1 MTKQL
6 LCTLIAICLV
16 TGFVKPLNTALAAE
30 AVEIPIAQNDVFYT
44 INSQRIDR
52 VKILSD
58 FFKSFDGPLE
68 PYSAAFV
75 RIADKYELDYRLLPS
90 IACLESS
97 CGKFYIKSSNNPF
110 GWGIYGNT
118 VTSFKTVEECIEAV
132 AKGLSTNYVAKGYET
147 VEEIAVIYNPSNSV
161 KWAGNVRYFYNKI
174 N

>member
-6 LCTLIAICLV
+6 IYTLIAMCLV
-16 TGFVKPLNTALAAE
+16 LGFAKPLNKAFAAE
-30 AVEIPIAQNDVFYT
+30 STEPAVGQNNVFYT
-44 INSQRIDR
+44 INSQRINR

-97 CGKFYIKSSNNPF
+97 CGKFYIKNSNNPF

-161 KWAGNVRYFYNKI
+161 KWAGNVRYFYDKI

>member
-6 LCTLIAICLV
+6 IYILIAICLI
-16 TGFVKPLNTALAAE
+16 TGFAKPLSNVLAAE
-30 AVEIPIAQNDVFYT
+30 AVEASTEQNNVFYT

-118 VTSFKTVEECIEAV
+118 VTSFNTMEECIEAV
-132 AKGLSTNYVAKGYET
+132 AKGLSINYVSKGYET